1 MKDDEAVVAV
11 NYWKESRKEVKKL
24 LSEPWKTLLLF
35 HNSQE
40 VKEIADFIKKLSGS
54 KKIVYISLT
63 RTDNAIIPSFK
74 DADKSLFIVD
84 CISSGV
90 FEKKNTK
97 TSFFEN
103 SPSTFDEIIALNEKY
118 LNELHPDLVILDS
131 LSQFIDFS
139 TLTPKYTLDLYKYL
153 NSLKN
158 IRAPCRFIL
167 LYMDSRSKDLVFV
180 PTYDVDLILRMEV
193 IVEKIYWNG

>member
-1 MKDDEAVVAV
+1 MKDDDAVVAV
-11 NYWKESRKEVKKL
+11 NYWKESRKELKKL

-40 VKEIADFIKKLSGS
+40 VKEIADFIKKLSDS
-54 KKIVYISLT
+54 KRIVYFSLT
-63 RTDNAIIPSFK
+63 RTYNAIIPSFE
-74 DADKSLFIVD
+74 DIDKSLFIVD

-103 SPSTFDEIIALNEKY
+103 SPSNFDEIIALNEKY
-118 LNELHPDLVILDS
+118 LNELKPDLVILDS

-139 TLTPKYTLDLYKYL
+139 TPTPKYTPELYKYL
-153 NSLKN
+153 NSLNNVKG
-158 IRAPCRFIL
+158 PCRFIL
-167 LYMDSRSKDLVFV
+167 LYMDLSSKDIVFI
-180 PTYDVDLILRMEV
+180 PTYDVDLILRVEV
-193 IVEKIYWNG
+193 IVEKIYWKG

>member
-1 MKDDEAVVAV
+1 MKDDAVVAV
-11 NYWKESRKEVKKL
+11 NYWKESRKELKKL

-40 VKEIADFIKKLSGS
+40 VKEIADFIKKLSDS
-54 KKIVYISLT
+54 KRIVYFSLT
-63 RTDNAIIPSFK
+63 RTYNAIIPSFE
-74 DADKSLFIVD
+74 DIDKSLFIVD

-103 SPSTFDEIIALNEKY
+103 SPSNFDEIIALNEKY
-118 LNELHPDLVILDS
+118 LNELKPDLVILDS

-139 TLTPKYTLDLYKYL
+139 TPNPKYTPELYKYL
-153 NSLKN
+153 NSLKK
-158 IRAPCRFIL
+158 IRTPCRFIL
-167 LYMDSRSKDLVFV
+167 LYMDSSSKDIVFI
-180 PTYDVDLILRMEV
+180 PTYDVDLILRVEV
-193 IVEKIYWNG
+193 IVEKIYWKG

>member
-1 MKDDEAVVAV
+1 MKDDDAVVAV
-11 NYWKESRKEVKKL
+11 NYWKESRKELKKL

-40 VKEIADFIKKLSGS
+40 VRETADFINKLSGS

-63 RTDNAIIPSFK
+63 RTDNVIISSFK
-74 DADKSLFIVD
+74 DMDKSLFIID

-103 SPSTFDEIIALNEKY
+103 SPSTFDEIMALTEKY
-118 LNELHPDLVILDS
+118 LKELEPDLVILDS

-139 TLTPKYTLDLYKYL
+139 TPTPKYTPELYKYL
-153 NSLKN
+153 NSLKY

-167 LYMDSRSKDLVFV
+167 LYMSTLSKWIAFM
-180 PTYDVDLILRMEV
+180 PTFDVDLIVKMEV
-193 IVEKIYWNG
+193 IVEKIYWKG